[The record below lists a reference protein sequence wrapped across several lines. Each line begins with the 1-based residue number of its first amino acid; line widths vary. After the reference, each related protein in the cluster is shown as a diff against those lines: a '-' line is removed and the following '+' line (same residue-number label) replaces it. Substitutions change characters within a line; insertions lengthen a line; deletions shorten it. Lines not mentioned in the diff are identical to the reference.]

1 MALTKDCTYFDVHVE
16 VMDNV
21 SMRMSEDE
29 LYQTLWKVLKED
41 FQEKKKVEYTTPNGD
56 KTFIRTYEAE
66 PEAGVAPITFE
77 CNDEKYKVVFF
88 FSHTKNVGIDNTKKG
103 DNNVDV
109 MADAL
114 AYSLNKAL
122 SAYNLSF
129 KLRKITYYDNEQMSQ
144 IIYCSY
150 LLSGKSIYL

>member
-1 MALTKDCTYFDVHVE
+1 MALTKDCTYFDVYVE

-88 FSHTKNVGIDNTKKG
+88 FSHTKNVG
-103 DNNVDV
+103 V

-129 KLRKITYYDNEQMSQ
+129 KLRKITYYDNEKMSQ